1 MKLRDWFKSKGK
13 KTEQDLYI
21 KVLLWAYEKQETGFI
36 WKEMKEHFSLT
47 PLQEGWIRK
56 VFLTASDQ
64 DRKFFEIL
72 RNDET
77 VSPNQY
83 YYSLNEKGITAA
95 INHKALASAEKN
107 SNIALV
113 FAIIGIF
120 LTAFGMFLQ
129 LKQTRLAEIQSIPE
143 QIRQARNINSAK
155 EFCKQNPDAKESGLF
170 NVTTGVPA
178 PCSHVIQ
185 YKD

>member
-83 YYSLNEKGITAA
+83 
-95 INHKALASAEKN
+95 
-107 SNIALV
+107 
-113 FAIIGIF
+113 
-120 LTAFGMFLQ
+120 
-129 LKQTRLAEIQSIPE
+129 
-143 QIRQARNINSAK
+143 
-155 EFCKQNPDAKESGLF
+155 
-170 NVTTGVPA
+170 
-178 PCSHVIQ
+178 
-185 YKD
+185 